1 MKHLEHKFLLIRLRY
16 AMILALICLLKTYNI
31 MQAVFMVQ
39 WADSETKTGERKKKA
54 VSFTLSKNG

>member
-1 MKHLEHKFLLIRLRY
+1 
-16 AMILALICLLKTYNI
+16 

-54 VSFTLSKNG
+54 VSFTLSKNGRSGNTGPMPCKNCDRSSY